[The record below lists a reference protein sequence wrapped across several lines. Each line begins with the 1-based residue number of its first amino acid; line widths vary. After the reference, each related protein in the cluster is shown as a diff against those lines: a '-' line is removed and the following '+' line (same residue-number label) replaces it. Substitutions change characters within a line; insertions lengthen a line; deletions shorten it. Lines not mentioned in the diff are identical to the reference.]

1 MEAGNK
7 AVGVLEKVAKMVKEY
22 GFFNLIKSILI
33 IALFLATIIAVNSLP
48 DIIKNSINHTKQ
60 EQVAIHDRAIEIRKR
75 IKPQIDEEL
84 KNMMLSVKADRIF
97 ILELHNGTNNTA
109 GLPFLYAEMTYSY
122 VGDKVSNIDDDY
134 NNLNLSRFSFPLYLE
149 NNQYW
154 IGTVEEL
161 KDIDEKLA
169 LRLMSNDV
177 KYLAIMTIQGTKTE
191 LGYYGVTYT
200 NDTIISDERQ
210 YIMQLTRS
218 SQKISTLLDMPSY
231 ADYE

>member
-1 MEAGNK
+1 M
-7 AVGVLEKVAKMVKEY
+7 
-22 GFFNLIKSILI
+22 
-33 IALFLATIIAVNSLP
+33 
-48 DIIKNSINHTKQ
+48 
-60 EQVAIHDRAIEIRKR
+60 
-75 IKPQIDEEL
+75 
-84 KNMMLSVKADRIF
+84 
-97 ILELHNGTNNTA
+97 
-109 GLPFLYAEMTYSY
+109 
-122 VGDKVSNIDDDY
+122 
-134 NNLNLSRFSFPLYLE
+134 YLE

-161 KDIDEKLA
+161 KEIDEKLA